1 MATVFDGSV
10 GVFDN
15 GNETAQFPAGTTAER
30 PNTPEVGMMRFN
42 TDEGQFEVY
51 DGTEWKAVSE

>member
-1 MATVFDGSV
+1 MAIKFDGSV

-30 PNTPEVGMMRFN
+30 PNTPEAGMIRFN
-42 TDEGQFEVY
+42 TDENTFEYY

>member
-15 GNETAQFPAGTTAER
+15 GREAAKFPAGTTAER
-30 PNTPEVGMMRFN
+30 PNSPEVGMIRFN
-42 TDEGQFEVY
+42 TDEENFEFY
-51 DGTEWKAVSE
+51 DGTEWRAVSE